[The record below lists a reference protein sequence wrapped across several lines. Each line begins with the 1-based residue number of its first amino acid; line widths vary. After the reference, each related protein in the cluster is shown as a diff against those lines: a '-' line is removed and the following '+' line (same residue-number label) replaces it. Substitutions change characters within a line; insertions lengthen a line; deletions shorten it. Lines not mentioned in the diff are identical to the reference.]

1 MSNSIRLRIPKQTKI
16 TLNQML
22 DFSLIVFL
30 CFPAF
35 VFAINYFMRFVGLD
49 GIGRTLSLMLVYVPL
64 IFVAVRRKRV
74 IYDFWVIW
82 VAVVLFF
89 LLTYI
94 IHPEYEPWYTRE
106 EYGVLDYVL
115 MPQNGLYI
123 YLLLRHV
130 NDPKRILR
138 CVRLSSWPM
147 YLYYAL
153 QIEKASERGYWIDY
167 SNYGYEIHLSYNL
180 SLGYSVLLFVLA
192 FLYCALENKKVYDWI
207 GAATGMALILLAGSR
222 GPILDII
229 IFLILYFAVRLG
241 KSRKKV
247 FTMVGVAA
255 VGVLFYFV
263 YPYLLAGAS
272 IVLNRF
278 NISSRF
284 LEKLLNG
291 TISDDAGRLIIW
303 KAAVNMIK
311 ENPWGYGAMGS
322 RHVISKYVY
331 VGHPHNIFLELLIDF
346 GVIFGTVIIIW
357 LLYWAIKLLATKG
370 NDEWKGVFLVFFS
383 RACQLLLSLT
393 FWHSIGLWGAL
404 AIGACMWR
412 ACKKRRYLN
421 VI

>member
-138 CVRLSSWPM
+138 FVRLSSWPM

-247 FTMVGVAA
+247 FTMVGDRKSV
-255 VGVLFYFV
+255 V
-263 YPYLLAGAS
+263 
-272 IVLNRF
+272 
-278 NISSRF
+278 
-284 LEKLLNG
+284 
-291 TISDDAGRLIIW
+291 
-303 KAAVNMIK
+303 
-311 ENPWGYGAMGS
+311 
-322 RHVISKYVY
+322 
-331 VGHPHNIFLELLIDF
+331 
-346 GVIFGTVIIIW
+346 
-357 LLYWAIKLLATKG
+357 
-370 NDEWKGVFLVFFS
+370 
-383 RACQLLLSLT
+383 
-393 FWHSIGLWGAL
+393 
-404 AIGACMWR
+404 
-412 ACKKRRYLN
+412 
-421 VI
+421 